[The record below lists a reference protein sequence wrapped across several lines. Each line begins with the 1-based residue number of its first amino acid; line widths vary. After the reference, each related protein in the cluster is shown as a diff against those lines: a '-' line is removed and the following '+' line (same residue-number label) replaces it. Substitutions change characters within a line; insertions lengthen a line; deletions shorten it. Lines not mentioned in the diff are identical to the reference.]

1 MRGSILNNSQNLF
14 GRSRFD
20 YVGHGREQNHLA
32 RPRFDQK
39 SKWITHIV
47 ARRLN
52 SSLKII
58 CKDSRVLIVEHEL
71 QKPALREL
79 KVAKSCRCY
88 NQGLVGSECDIRR
101 QSDVWLNPWY
111 TLPNEEILLNLN
123 FLTSCEYTAV

>member
-39 SKWITHIV
+39 SKWIINIM
-47 ARRLN
+47 ARSLD

-58 CKDSRVLIVEHEL
+58 CKDFKVPIVEREL
-71 QKPALREL
+71 Q
-79 KVAKSCRCY
+79 
-88 NQGLVGSECDIRR
+88 
-101 QSDVWLNPWY
+101 NPR
-111 TLPNEEILLNLN
+111 I
-123 FLTSCEYTAV
+123 A